1 MQIQLS
7 PYHGRPDFTGIQASS
22 PGTID
27 AISVAD
33 ILRNAFV
40 YPPHSILENVKLA
53 SFGFDAAQD
62 MRASPEFRFAF
73 RDADM
78 QPERHVRSSR
88 ELVDR
93 YHELLCD
100 GIRTSTTDMRS
111 PWLLQSGGKDSTSLA
126 IAMAE
131 ARPDATC
138 LTYLG
143 GKEENE
149 IESAS
154 TVART
159 LGLRHEVVVCDPGRC
174 YDRYLE
180 VMHRMPLLTADFA
193 LLSYIDMATEIGA
206 RGGDGIVDG
215 LGSDIYFGMPAPA
228 RKRLLTMLAKDE
240 RWPRHL
246 VELPLIGDNFK
257 LCFLLGTLQMNS
269 RERYFPGSRFSDD
282 EVDALMGRDIARAS
296 RARLAPFD
304 KELSSATSAD
314 ELRAM
319 MLCITEA
326 AAGFAK
332 GLYTGNALS
341 LPVAYPY
348 CDRRLREW
356 VSRELP
362 RNKRVDVSGRRNK
375 ILVREH
381 IGAHFGD
388 LTYVAQKK
396 GSFRFDLIGL
406 ARDRFDQ
413 VHAFAHDAREML
425 PGAAQWLERNRRRM
439 GNKFHASRFYL
450 LAVVLPWIARA
461 NHAAGTDHER
471 AGATAHPIG
480 SSHARPVEEGAR
492 VAQAPGRR

>member
-7 PYHGRPDFTGIQASS
+7 PYHGRPDFSGIEAASS
-22 PGTID
+22 SGAID
-27 AISVAD
+27 AVSVAD

-62 MRASPEFRFAF
+62 MRAKPEFRFAF

-78 QPERHVRSSR
+78 QPERDTPPAG
-88 ELVDR
+88 ELVKT
-93 YHELLCD
+93 YHRLLCES
-100 GIRTSTTDMRS
+100 IRRSTADMKA
-111 PWLLQSGGKDSTSLA
+111 PWVLQSGGKDSTSLA

-143 GKEENE
+143 GREENE

-154 TVART
+154 AVART
-159 LGLRHEVVVCDPGRC
+159 LGLRHESVVCDPGRC
-174 YDRYLE
+174 YDRYLA

-193 LLSYIDMATEIGA
+193 LLSYIDMATEIA
-206 RGGDGIVDG
+206 ERGGDGIVDG
-215 LGSDIYFGMPAPA
+215 LGSDIYFGMPSPA
-228 RKRLLTMLAKDE
+228 RKRLLTMLAQDE

-296 RARLAPFD
+296 RERLAPFE

-332 GLYTGNALS
+332 GLYTGDALS
-341 LPVAYPY
+341 LPIAYPY
-348 CDRRLREW
+348 CDRQLREW
-356 VSRELP
+356 VAGELP
-362 RNKRVDVSGRRNK
+362 RNQRLDVGGRRNK

-396 GSFRFDLIGL
+396 GSFRFDVVGL
-406 ARDRFDQ
+406 ARARFDQ

-425 PGAAQWLERNRRRM
+425 PGATTWLERNRRRM

-450 LAVVLPWIARA
+450 LAVVLPWLAHRDRAR
-461 NHAAGTDHER
+461 GRGHEQAMDPAQR
-471 AGATAHPIG
+471 AGMSRVSG
-480 SSHARPVEEGAR
+480 EQGAQQL
-492 VAQAPGRR
+492 A

>member
-7 PYHGRPDFTGIQASS
+7 PYHGRPDFTGIEASS
-22 PGTID
+22 SGDID
-27 AISVAD
+27 AVSVAD

-53 SFGFDAAQD
+53 SFGFDAGQD
-62 MRASPEFRFAF
+62 MRAGPEFRFAF
-73 RDADM
+73 READM
-78 QPERHVRSSR
+78 QPERDVPSSG
-88 ELVDR
+88 ELVKT
-93 YHELLCD
+93 YHRLLCEA
-100 GIRTSTTDMRS
+100 IQASTADMRT

-126 IAMAE
+126 IAMAD

-143 GKEENE
+143 GSEENE

-154 TVART
+154 AVART

-174 YDRYLE
+174 YDRYLA

-193 LLSYIDMATEIGA
+193 LLSYIDMATEIAA

-296 RARLAPFD
+296 RERMAPFE

-326 AAGFAK
+326 GAGFAK

-341 LPVAYPY
+341 LPIAYPY

-356 VSRELP
+356 VARDLP
-362 RNKRVDVSGRRNK
+362 RNQRVDVSGRRNK
-375 ILVREH
+375 ILVRQH
-381 IGAHFGD
+381 IGAHFGE
-388 LTYVAQKK
+388 LTYVVQKK
-396 GSFRFDLIGL
+396 GSFRFDLVGL
-406 ARDRFDQ
+406 ARERFDQ
-413 VHAFAHDAREML
+413 VHAFAHEARDMV
-425 PGAAQWLERNRRRM
+425 PGAAAWLERNRRRM

-450 LAVVLPWIARA
+450 LAVVLPWLARPD
-461 NHAAGTDHER
+461 HAAGHGHER
-471 AGATAHPIG
+471 AMGPAHRVGMTDAVPGEKGAW
-480 SSHARPVEEGAR
+480 
-492 VAQAPGRR
+492 VA

>member
-1 MQIQLS
+1 VHQIHLS
-7 PYHGRPDFTGIQASS
+7 PYHGRPDFSGIDPAPSS
-22 PGTID
+22 GAID

-40 YPPHSILENVKLA
+40 YPPHSILKNVKLA

-62 MRASPEFRFAF
+62 MHAKPEFRFAF
-73 RDADM
+73 RDVDM
-78 QPERHVRSSR
+78 QPERNTLPG
-88 ELVDR
+88 EGLVER
-93 YHELLCD
+93 YHRLLCNA
-100 GIRTSTTDMRS
+100 IRTSTADMRS

-138 LTYLG
+138 LTYRG

-149 IESAS
+149 VESARV
-154 TVART
+154 VART
-159 LGLRHEVVVCDPGRC
+159 LGLRHETVTCDPGRC
-174 YDRYLE
+174 YDRYLA

-193 LLSYIDMATEIGA
+193 LLSYIDMATEIAA

-215 LGSDIYFGMPAPA
+215 LGSDVYFGMPSPA
-228 RKRLLTMLAKDE
+228 RKRLLTSLAKGE
-240 RWPRHL
+240 RWPGRL

-269 RERYFPGSRFSDD
+269 RERHFPGSRFSDD
-282 EVDALMGRDIARAS
+282 EVDALMGRDIAHAS
-296 RARLAPFD
+296 RERLAPFE

-314 ELRAM
+314 ELHGM
-319 MLCITEA
+319 MLCIAEA

-332 GLYTGNALS
+332 GLYTGDALS
-341 LPVAYPY
+341 LPIAYPY
-348 CDRRLREW
+348 CDRRLHEW
-356 VSRELP
+356 VAQELP
-362 RNKRVDVSGRRNK
+362 RNKRIDVNGRRNK

-381 IGAHFGD
+381 IGAHFDD
-388 LTYVAQKK
+388 LTYVVQKK
-396 GSFRFDLIGL
+396 GSFRFDLVGL

-425 PGAAQWLERNRRRM
+425 PGAAAWLERNRRRM

-450 LAVVLPWIARA
+450 LAVVLPWVAHHDRMMRPGHEQAR
-461 NHAAGTDHER
+461 GP
-471 AGATAHPIG
+471 AHPNG
-480 SSHARPVEEGAR
+480 MSDVVRGEEGIR
-492 VAQAPGRR
+492 VA